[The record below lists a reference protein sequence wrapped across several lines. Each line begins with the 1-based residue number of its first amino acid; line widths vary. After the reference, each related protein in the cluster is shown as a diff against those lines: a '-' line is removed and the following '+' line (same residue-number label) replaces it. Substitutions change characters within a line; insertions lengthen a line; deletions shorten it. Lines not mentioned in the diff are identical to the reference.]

1 MLPLGVG
8 ASASEA
14 RTHSIDHL
22 MTVAIALRRVSA
34 GYAAPVLQEVDL
46 EVASGEVLGVVGR
59 SGSGKTTL
67 LRLIAGLL
75 RPFAG
80 EVTLLGDAPEVAR
93 RRKRIGFVAQ
103 DARLHPWRTVREN
116 VTLPLEVNR
125 SARTNGHVS
134 PEEWVARVGLTEAI
148 DAYPHQLSGGMRQR
162 VALAR
167 SLVIDPE
174 VLLMDE
180 PLASLDELTREDL
193 RDELLRL
200 WEGRP
205 RSVVYVTHDIEE
217 AVLLADRVI
226 VIGGTRP
233 AQVRGEVRITLAR
246 PRMKAVRRDPA
257 FHDLVAEVRGHLA

>member
-1 MLPLGVG
+1 V
-8 ASASEA
+8 AA
-14 RTHSIDHL
+14 
-22 MTVAIALRRVSA
+22 AIALRSVSA
-34 GYAAPVLQEVDL
+34 GYTSPVLQDIDL
-46 EVASGEVLGVVGR
+46 EIGNEVVAVVGR

-67 LRLIAGLL
+67 LRIIAGLL
-75 RPFAG
+75 EPTAG
-80 EVTLLGDAPEVAR
+80 TVDLLGDRPAIAR
-93 RRKRIGFVAQ
+93 RRKRVGFVAQ

-125 SARTNGHVS
+125 RARTNGHIG
-134 PEEWVARVGLTEAI
+134 PDEWVERMGLGDAR

-200 WEGRP
+200 WERRV

-226 VIGGTRP
+226 VIGGARP
-233 AQVRGEVRITLAR
+233 ARVRGQVRITLGR
-246 PRMKAVRRDPA
+246 PRARALRREPR
-257 FHDLVAEVRGHLA
+257 FHDLVEEVRALLA

>member
-1 MLPLGVG
+1 MP
-8 ASASEA
+8 
-14 RTHSIDHL
+14 
-22 MTVAIALRRVSA
+22 VAIALHGVSA
-34 GYAAPVLQEVDL
+34 GYKTPVLRDIDL
-46 EVASGEVLGVVGR
+46 EVGNEVVAVVGR

-67 LRLIAGLL
+67 LRLIAGLVK
-75 RPFAG
+75 PTSG
-80 EVTLLGDAPEVAR
+80 TVDLLGVPPAIAR

-125 SARTNGHVS
+125 VARTNGHVT
-134 PEEWVARVGLTEAI
+134 PDEWVARMGLSEAI

-180 PLASLDELTREDL
+180 PLASLDELTRDDL

-200 WEGRP
+200 WEGRA

-217 AVLLADRVI
+217 AVLLADRVV
-226 VIGGTRP
+226 VIGGGRP
-233 AQVRGEVRITLAR
+233 ARVRGEVRVSLAR
-246 PRMKAVRRDPA
+246 PPTRTVRRDPA
-257 FHDLVAEVRGHLA
+257 FHDLVAEVRKLLGWTHA

>member
-1 MLPLGVG
+1 MLALDARL
-8 ASASEA
+8 ASSAVS
-14 RTHSIDHL
+14 
-22 MTVAIALRRVSA
+22 VAIALHGVSA
-34 GYAAPVLQEVDL
+34 GYASPVLRDIDL
-46 EVASGEVLGVVGR
+46 EVGNEVVAIVGR

-67 LRLIAGLL
+67 LRLIAGLVE
-75 RPFAG
+75 PTSG
-80 EVTLLGDAPEVAR
+80 TVDLLGVAPAVAR
-93 RRKRIGFVAQ
+93 RRKRIGCVAQ
-103 DARLHPWRTVREN
+103 DARLHPWRTVRQN

-134 PEEWVARVGLTEAI
+134 PDEWVARMGLSEAI

-200 WEGRP
+200 WEGRA

-217 AVLLADRVI
+217 AVLLADRLV
-226 VIGGTRP
+226 VIGGPPPPPLRP
-233 AQVRGEVRITLAR
+233 PVAPFPPPPRPTAR
-246 PRMKAVRRDPA
+246 PPA
-257 FHDLVAEVRGHLA
+257 PTLR

>member
-1 MLPLGVG
+1 MV
-8 ASASEA
+8 SS
-14 RTHSIDHL
+14 
-22 MTVAIALRRVSA
+22 AIALHNVSA
-34 GYAAPVLQEVDL
+34 GYQGPVLTGIDL
-46 EVASGEVLGVVGR
+46 EVGNEVVAVVGR
-59 SGSGKTTL
+59 SGTGKTTL
-67 LRLIAGLL
+67 LRLIAGLIE
-75 RPFAG
+75 PTSG
-80 EVTLLGDAPEVAR
+80 SVDLLGVAPAVAR

-125 SARTNGHVS
+125 SARTNGHVT
-134 PEEWVARVGLTEAI
+134 PDEWVARMGLTDSI

-200 WEGRP
+200 WEGSP
-205 RSVVYVTHDIEE
+205 RCVVYVTHDIEE
-217 AVLLADRVI
+217 AVLLADRVV
-226 VIGGTRP
+226 VIGGRRP
-233 AQVRGEVRITLAR
+233 AQVRGVVRVALGR
-246 PRMKAVRRDPA
+246 PRTKGLRRDAA
-257 FHDLVAEVRGHLA
+257 FHDLVAEVRRHLE

>member
-1 MLPLGVG
+1 M
-8 ASASEA
+8 SA
-14 RTHSIDHL
+14 
-22 MTVAIALRRVSA
+22 AIALHNVSA
-34 GYAAPVLQEVDL
+34 GYKGPVLKDIDL
-46 EVASGEVLGVVGR
+46 EVGSEVVAVVGR

-67 LRLIAGLL
+67 LRLIAGLIQ
-75 RPFAG
+75 PTG
-80 EVTLLGDAPEVAR
+80 GTVDLLGVAPAIAR

-125 SARTNGHVS
+125 SARTNGHVT
-134 PEEWVARVGLTEAI
+134 PDEWVARMGLADAI

-193 RDELLRL
+193 RDELVRL
-200 WEGRP
+200 WEGRS
-205 RSVVYVTHDIEE
+205 RSVVYVTHDIDE

-226 VIGGTRP
+226 VIGGSRP
-233 AQVRGEVRITLAR
+233 ARIRGEVRVPLAR
-246 PRMKAVRRDPA
+246 PRNKREPRFYDLAQQVRE
-257 FHDLVAEVRGHLA
+257 LLG

>member
-1 MLPLGVG
+1 V
-8 ASASEA
+8 SA
-14 RTHSIDHL
+14 
-22 MTVAIALRRVSA
+22 AIALHNVTA
-34 GYAAPVLQEVDL
+34 GYARPVLRDIDL
-46 EVASGEVLGVVGR
+46 EVGNEVVAVVGR

-67 LRLIAGLL
+67 LRLIAGLIE
-75 RPFAG
+75 PTSG
-80 EVTLLGDAPEVAR
+80 TVDLLGVAPAVAR

-103 DARLHPWRTVREN
+103 DSRLHPWRTVRQN

-134 PEEWVARVGLTEAI
+134 PEEWVARMGLTDAI

-167 SLVIDPE
+167 SLVTDPE

-193 RDELLRL
+193 REELLRL
-200 WEGRP
+200 WESRP

-217 AVLLADRVI
+217 AVLLADRVV
-226 VIGGTRP
+226 VIGGARP
-233 AQVRGEVRITLAR
+233 ARILGSVRISLAR
-246 PRMKAVRRDPA
+246 PRTKREPR
-257 FHDLVAEVRGHLA
+257 FYDLVQEVRGRLE

>member
-1 MLPLGVG
+1 M
-8 ASASEA
+8 S
-14 RTHSIDHL
+14 
-22 MTVAIALRRVSA
+22 VAIALHNVSA
-34 GYAAPVLQEVDL
+34 GYTGPVLRDIDL
-46 EVASGEVLGVVGR
+46 EVGSEVVAVVGR
-59 SGSGKTTL
+59 SGTGKTTL
-67 LRLIAGLL
+67 LRIIAGLVE
-75 RPFAG
+75 PTSG
-80 EVTLLGDAPEVAR
+80 TVDLLGVAPAIAR
-93 RRKRIGFVAQ
+93 RLKRIGFVAQ

-125 SARTNGHVS
+125 NARTNGHVS
-134 PEEWVARVGLTEAI
+134 PDEWVARMGLTEAI

-167 SLVIDPE
+167 SLVIDPD

-193 RDELLRL
+193 REELLRL
-200 WEGRP
+200 WEGGA

-233 AQVRGEVRITLAR
+233 GRVRGEVRVTLAR
-246 PRMKAVRRDPA
+246 PRTKAIRRDPL
-257 FHDLVAEVRGHLA
+257 FHDLVEEVREHLA

>member
-1 MLPLGVG
+1 VT
-8 ASASEA
+8 A
-14 RTHSIDHL
+14 
-22 MTVAIALRRVSA
+22 AISLHGVSA
-34 GYAAPVLQEVDL
+34 GYKSPVLRDIDL
-46 EVASGEVLGVVGR
+46 EVGSEVVAVVGR

-67 LRLIAGLL
+67 LRLIAGLIE
-75 RPFAG
+75 PTSG
-80 EVTLLGDAPEVAR
+80 TVDLLGVAPKVAR
-93 RRKRIGFVAQ
+93 RRKRVGFVAQ

-134 PEEWVARVGLTEAI
+134 PDEWVARMGLTDAI

-200 WEGRP
+200 WEARP

-217 AVLLADRVI
+217 AVLLADRV
-226 VIGGTRP
+226 VAIGGRRP
-233 AQVRGEVRITLAR
+233 ARMTGQVRIPFGR
-246 PRMKAVRRDPA
+246 PRSRALRREA
-257 FHDLVAEVRGHLA
+257 LFHDLVEEVRSLLE

>member
-1 MLPLGVG
+1 V
-8 ASASEA
+8 SA
-14 RTHSIDHL
+14 
-22 MTVAIALRRVSA
+22 AIALHNVTA
-34 GYAAPVLQEVDL
+34 GYTRPVLRDIDL
-46 EVASGEVLGVVGR
+46 EVGNEVVAVVGR

-67 LRLIAGLL
+67 LRLIAGLIE
-75 RPFAG
+75 PTSG
-80 EVTLLGDAPEVAR
+80 TVDLLGVAPAIAR

-103 DARLHPWRTVREN
+103 DSRLHPWRTVREN

-134 PEEWVARVGLTEAI
+134 PEEWVARMGLTDAI

-167 SLVIDPE
+167 SLVTDPE

-193 RDELLRL
+193 REELLRL
-200 WEGRP
+200 WESRP

-217 AVLLADRVI
+217 AVLLADRVV
-226 VIGGTRP
+226 VIGGTGP
-233 AQVRGEVRITLAR
+233 ARILGSVRISLAR
-246 PRMKAVRRDPA
+246 PRTKREPR
-257 FHDLVAEVRGHLA
+257 FYDLVQEVRGHLE

>member
-1 MLPLGVG
+1 MARL
-8 ASASEA
+8 ASSEV
-14 RTHSIDHL
+14 S
-22 MTVAIALRRVSA
+22 VAIALHNVSA
-34 GYAAPVLQEVDL
+34 GYVGPVLRDIDL
-46 EVASGEVLGVVGR
+46 EVENEVVAVVGR

-67 LRLIAGLL
+67 LRLIAGLIE
-75 RPFAG
+75 PTSG
-80 EVTLLGDAPEVAR
+80 TVDLLGVAPAIAR

-125 SARTNGHVS
+125 NARTNGHVT
-134 PEEWVARVGLTEAI
+134 PDEWVARMGLTDAI

-200 WEGRP
+200 WAART

-226 VIGGTRP
+226 VIGGARP
-233 AQVRGEVRITLAR
+233 ARIRGEVRISLAR
-246 PRMKAVRRDPA
+246 PRTKRESR
-257 FHDLVAEVRGHLA
+257 FYDLVEQVRDHLG

>member
-1 MLPLGVG
+1 MARL
-8 ASASEA
+8 ASSEV
-14 RTHSIDHL
+14 S
-22 MTVAIALRRVSA
+22 VAIALHNVSA
-34 GYAAPVLQEVDL
+34 GYVGPVLRDIDL
-46 EVASGEVLGVVGR
+46 EVENEVVAVVGR

-67 LRLIAGLL
+67 LRLIAGLIE
-75 RPFAG
+75 PTSG
-80 EVTLLGDAPEVAR
+80 TVDLLGVAPAIAR

-103 DARLHPWRTVREN
+103 DSRLHPWRTVREN

-125 SARTNGHVS
+125 NARTNGHVT
-134 PEEWVARVGLTEAI
+134 PDEWVARMGLTDAI

-200 WEGRP
+200 WEAGT

-226 VIGGTRP
+226 VIGGARP
-233 AQVRGEVRITLAR
+233 AGIRGEVRISLGR
-246 PRMKAVRRDPA
+246 PRTKREPR
-257 FHDLVAEVRGHLA
+257 FYDLVEQVRDHLA

>member
-1 MLPLGVG
+1 MP
-8 ASASEA
+8 
-14 RTHSIDHL
+14 
-22 MTVAIALRRVSA
+22 VAIALHNVSA
-34 GYAAPVLQEVDL
+34 GYAVPVLRDVDL
-46 EVASGEVLGVVGR
+46 EVGSEVVAVVGR

-67 LRLIAGLL
+67 LRLIAGLIE
-75 RPFAG
+75 PTSG
-80 EVTLLGDAPEVAR
+80 TVDLLGVAPSVAR

-125 SARTNGHVS
+125 NARTNGHVS
-134 PEEWVARVGLTEAI
+134 PDEWVARMGLTEAI

-167 SLVIDPE
+167 SLVIDPD

-200 WEGRP
+200 WAGGA
-205 RSVVYVTHDIEE
+205 RSLGYVTHAIAQ
-217 AVLLADRVI
+217 AVGLP
-226 VIGGTRP
+226 G
-233 AQVRGEVRITLAR
+233 RGR
-246 PRMKAVRRDPA
+246 
-257 FHDLVAEVRGHLA
+257 

>member
-1 MLPLGVG
+1 VP
-8 ASASEA
+8 
-14 RTHSIDHL
+14 
-22 MTVAIALRRVSA
+22 VAIALHGVSV
-34 GYAAPVLQEVDL
+34 GYASPVLRDIDL
-46 EVASGEVLGVVGR
+46 EVGNEVVAIVGR

-67 LRLIAGLL
+67 LRLIAGLVE
-75 RPFAG
+75 PTSG
-80 EVTLLGDAPEVAR
+80 TVDLLGVAPAVAR

-103 DARLHPWRTVREN
+103 DTRLHPWRTVREN

-125 SARTNGHVS
+125 RARTNGHIT
-134 PEEWVARVGLTEAI
+134 PDEWVSRMGLSDAT

-180 PLASLDELTREDL
+180 PLASLDELTRDDL
-193 RDELLRL
+193 RELLRL
-200 WEGRP
+200 WEGRA

-226 VIGGTRP
+226 VIGGRP
-233 AQVRGEVRITLAR
+233 AGVLGEVRISLAR
-246 PRMKAVRRDPA
+246 PRTRAMRREPG
-257 FHDLVAEVRGHLA
+257 FHDLVEDVREHLE

>member
-1 MLPLGVG
+1 MARL
-8 ASASEA
+8 ASSEVSA
-14 RTHSIDHL
+14 
-22 MTVAIALRRVSA
+22 AIALHNVTA
-34 GYAAPVLQEVDL
+34 GYAGPVLKDIDL
-46 EVASGEVLGVVGR
+46 EVGNEVVAVVGR

-67 LRLIAGLL
+67 LRLIAGLIE
-75 RPFAG
+75 PTAG
-80 EVTLLGDAPEVAR
+80 TVDLLGVAPAVAR

-125 SARTNGHVS
+125 RARTNGHVT
-134 PEEWVARVGLTEAI
+134 PDEWVARVGLTDAI
-148 DAYPHQLSGGMRQR
+148 DSYPHQLSGGMRQR

-180 PLASLDELTREDL
+180 PLASLDELTREEL

-200 WEGRP
+200 WEGRT

-226 VIGGTRP
+226 VIGGARP
-233 AQVRGEVRITLAR
+233 ARILGEVPVSLAR
-246 PRMKAVRRDPA
+246 PRTKREPR
-257 FHDLVAEVRGHLA
+257 FYDLVQDVRELLG

>member
-1 MLPLGVG
+1 M
-8 ASASEA
+8 S
-14 RTHSIDHL
+14 
-22 MTVAIALRRVSA
+22 VAIALHGVSA
-34 GYAAPVLQEVDL
+34 GYKGPVLHDVDL
-46 EVASGEVLGVVGR
+46 EVGNEVVAVVGR

-67 LRLIAGLL
+67 LRLIAGLIE
-75 RPFAG
+75 PTSG
-80 EVTLLGDAPEVAR
+80 TVDLLGVAPAVAR
-93 RRKRIGFVAQ
+93 RHKRIGFVAQ

-125 SARTNGHVS
+125 AARTNGHVG
-134 PEEWVARVGLTEAI
+134 PGEWVARMGLSDAI

-200 WEGRP
+200 WEGRS

-217 AVLLADRVI
+217 AVFLADRVV
-226 VIGGTRP
+226 VIGGQRP
-233 AQVRGEVRITLAR
+233 AKIRGEVHVLLPR
-246 PRMKAVRRDPA
+246 PRTKAVQREPR
-257 FHDLVAEVRGHLA
+257 FHDLVEEVRSHLA

>member
-1 MLPLGVG
+1 V
-8 ASASEA
+8 S
-14 RTHSIDHL
+14 
-22 MTVAIALRRVSA
+22 VAIALHNVSA
-34 GYAAPVLQEVDL
+34 GYTGPVLRDIDL
-46 EVASGEVLGVVGR
+46 EVGSEVVAVVGR
-59 SGSGKTTL
+59 SGTGKTTL
-67 LRLIAGLL
+67 LRIIAGLVE
-75 RPFAG
+75 PTSG
-80 EVTLLGDAPEVAR
+80 TVDLLGVAPAIAR

-125 SARTNGHVS
+125 NARTNGHVS
-134 PEEWVARVGLTEAI
+134 PDEWVARMGLTEAI

-167 SLVIDPE
+167 SLVIDPD

-193 RDELLRL
+193 REELLRL
-200 WEGRP
+200 WEGGA

-233 AQVRGEVRITLAR
+233 GRVRGEVRVTLAR
-246 PRMKAVRRDPA
+246 PRTKAIRRDPL
-257 FHDLVAEVRGHLA
+257 FHDLVEEVREHLA

>member
-1 MLPLGVG
+1 VT
-8 ASASEA
+8 A
-14 RTHSIDHL
+14 
-22 MTVAIALRRVSA
+22 AIALHGVSA
-34 GYAAPVLQEVDL
+34 GYQGPVLGDIDL
-46 EVASGEVLGVVGR
+46 EIGNEVVAVVGR

-67 LRLIAGLL
+67 LRLIAGLIE
-75 RPFAG
+75 PTAG
-80 EVTLLGDAPEVAR
+80 TVDLLGVAPAIAR

-116 VTLPLEVNR
+116 VTLPLEVNQ
-125 SARTNGHVS
+125 SARTNGHVG
-134 PEEWVARVGLTEAI
+134 PDEWVARMGLTDAI
-148 DAYPHQLSGGMRQR
+148 DSYPHQLSGGMRQR

-217 AVLLADRVI
+217 AVLLADRVV
-226 VIGGTRP
+226 VIAGRRP
-233 AQVRGEVRITLAR
+233 ARIRGEVRVSLAR
-246 PRMKAVRRDPA
+246 PRSKALRRDPR
-257 FHDLVAEVRGHLA
+257 FHDLVEEVREHLQ

>member
-1 MLPLGVG
+1 MLALDARL
-8 ASASEA
+8 ASSAVS
-14 RTHSIDHL
+14 
-22 MTVAIALRRVSA
+22 VAIALHGVSA
-34 GYAAPVLQEVDL
+34 GYSGPVLRDIDL
-46 EVASGEVLGVVGR
+46 EVANEVVAVVGR

-75 RPFAG
+75 EPTSG
-80 EVTLLGDAPEVAR
+80 TVDLLGVPPAIAR

-103 DARLHPWRTVREN
+103 DARLHPWRTVRQN

-134 PEEWVARVGLTEAI
+134 PDEWVARMGLSESI

-217 AVLLADRVI
+217 AVLLADRVV
-226 VIGGTRP
+226 VIGGHRP
-233 AQVRGEVRITLAR
+233 ARVRGEVAISLPR
-246 PRMKAVRRDPA
+246 PPTKALRREPR
-257 FHDLVAEVRGHLA
+257 FHDLVEAVRSLLA